1 MGFFNKLNKKLTIK
15 WIFVRKLVTTNIN
28 KNRNYFEKN
37 ENNLNNALN
46 LKLSEDINLSQ
57 KKLSKSIELFL
68 KKNHFDIKDLSNII
82 SGKII
87 SNKRGTVPEEY
98 QKLLVNLYST
108 SNGLFQKLFNN
119 FIFKD
124 FNYKN
129 NKNIIKSPFLNDISS
144 KEINDIVQSIR
155 NEGYFV
161 LSQKLDSNF
170 IDNIINWSKKLKYNI
185 INFEEKREQN
195 QTIDFLNPNCVQAYV
210 SSEDLARNEDIK
222 SLIKDP
228 ILLKIVSSYLE
239 VNHPYMSGAN
249 LWWSFKNK
257 NNLSSSEA
265 AQEFHF
271 DLDSI
276 KWLKIF
282 IYFTDVTENNGPHTY
297 IPGSHVEGMKSNRLL
312 SEGYKR
318 ISEKE
323 MSIHQQ
329 IMPKKIMGKKG
340 TIIIGDTKCFHKGNP
355 ILSGSRLMFQLQY
368 CSGKI

>member
-1 MGFFNKLNKKLTIK
+1 MKFFNKLGKKLIIK
-15 WIFVRKLVTTNIN
+15 WIFARKLITTNFN
-28 KNRNYFEKN
+28 KNKNYFDKN
-37 ENNLNNALN
+37 ENNLNNLLDLELN
-46 LKLSEDINLSQ
+46 EDIDFSQ
-57 KKLSKSIELFL
+57 KKLSKSIEIFL
-68 KKNHFDIKDLSNII
+68 KKNNFDIKDLSNII

-87 SNKRGTVPEEY
+87 SNKKGTVPKEY
-98 QKLLVNLYST
+98 QKLLVNLYSA
-108 SNGLFQKLFNN
+108 SNGLFQKLFDN
-119 FIFKD
+119 FLFKD

-129 NKNIIKSPFLNDISS
+129 TKNIIKSPFLNEISS

-155 NEGYFV
+155 DEGYFV
-161 LSQKLDSNF
+161 LSQKLDF
-170 IDNIINWSKKLKYNI
+170 ELIDKIISWSKKLKYNT
-185 INFEEKREQN
+185 INFDETRVQN
-195 QTIDFLNPNCVQAYV
+195 QTIDFLNPNCVQASV
-210 SSEDLARNEDIK
+210 LSEDLAKNEDIK

-257 NNLSSSEA
+257 NNISSSEA

-282 IYFTDVTENNGPHTY
+282 IYFTDVTENNGPHIY
-297 IPGSHVEGMKSNRLL
+297 IPGSHIEGMKSNRLL

-323 MSIHQQ
+323 MSNHQQ
-329 IMPKKIMGKKG
+329 IKPKKIMGKKG